1 MVNIIFANQGHIS
14 ITTGHVVCG
23 DLSAGLGD
31 CNVSARKWSMCTSG
45 VGTLNKLG
53 SQ

>member
-23 DLSAGLGD
+23 DLSAGLED
-31 CNVSARKWSMCTSG
+31 CHVSAHKWSMCMSV
-45 VGTLNKLG
+45 VGTLNIPG